1 MLTCRV
7 NRNPAAVS
15 REFDRLMNSMFQG
28 VPSMF
33 SPGVLFAGSPLHA
46 ARGSGWESPSAG
58 GLGALNVWEDAQ
70 TFYVETEVPGIPMEN
85 IDVNLTAS
93 ELTIKGSRT
102 VEAAG
107 DDVVT
112 HRRERASGEF
122 TRSIRLS
129 TPIDAEKATAS
140 LKHGVLLITLPKAAE
155 ARARRI
161 AVAQ

>member
-7 NRNPAAVS
+7 NRNPATVS
-15 REFDRLMNSMFQG
+15 REFDRLMNSMFLG

-33 SPGVLFAGSPLHA
+33 SPGVLFAGSPLDA
-46 ARGSGWESPSAG
+46 ARGSGWQAPSAG
-58 GLGALNVWEDAQ
+58 GLGSLNVWEDSQ

-85 IDVNLTAS
+85 IDINLTAS

-102 VEAAG
+102 VETGG
-107 DDVVT
+107 DDAVT

-129 TPIDAEKATAS
+129 TPIDADKVTAS

-155 ARARRI
+155 ARARKI
-161 AVAQ
+161 TVAQ